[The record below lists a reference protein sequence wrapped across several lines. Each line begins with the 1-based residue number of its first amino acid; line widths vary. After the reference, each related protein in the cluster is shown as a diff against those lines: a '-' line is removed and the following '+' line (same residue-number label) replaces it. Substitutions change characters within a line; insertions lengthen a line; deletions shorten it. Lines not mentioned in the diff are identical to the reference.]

1 MNVSKIGRLQLIAR
15 NQPSTFPAYLLH
27 HAQTKQVSAAA
38 RRAPGYIAHVGT
50 LRGNAGD
57 IMIAY
62 AQRRLF
68 DMMLGQQAW
77 SHEPVKTTVTA
88 EDISRINSAAKA
100 VVVGGG
106 GFLLPAYNADDPL
119 NMSDWHWNI
128 SIDLLRKID
137 VPIVLF
143 GIGYNRMRGL
153 RDFKPFFR
161 EHISLTVDKA
171 SFVGLRNQGS
181 IDKLK
186 GYLPEELHHKLVFQP
201 CPTNVMSIVDP
212 VNWKAKREVEKR
224 NIAFVLSPG
233 LSDLGLAES
242 RDKLMRVISVAK
254 PLAERGWK
262 IHLSTHTREE
272 LSGIELFD
280 ALGVPYQH
288 TMLDMMAPA
297 DIVKYY
303 TSKALV
309 VGMRGHGVMLPYGLG
324 VPVIGVVHHDKVK
337 FFLEQVGLSDYAID
351 IDAEALPERM
361 LAMFEEFYADP
372 DKVHGLIDT
381 GKQKLFATTVANF
394 KTFGPRLGGL
404 KSVAA

>member
-1 MNVSKIGRLQLIAR
+1 MNLSKIGRLKLIAR
-15 NQPSTFPAYLLH
+15 NQPGTLPAYLLH
-27 HAQTKQVSAAA
+27 HAQARKLSDAA
-38 RRAPGYIAHVGT
+38 RRSPGYIAHVGT
-50 LRGNAGD
+50 QRGNAGD
-57 IMIAY
+57 VMIGY
-62 AQRRLF
+62 AQHRLF
-68 DMMLGQQAW
+68 EKMLGPQTW
-77 SHEPVKTTVTA
+77 SHEPVKTTVTPA
-88 EDISRINSAAKA
+88 DIERINANAKA

-106 GFLLPAYNADDPL
+106 GFLLPAYNAADPL

-128 SIDLLRKID
+128 STELLRKID
-137 VPIVLF
+137 LPIVLF

-161 EHISLTVDKA
+161 EHISLTVEKA
-171 SFVGLRNQGS
+171 SFVGMRNQGS

-186 GYLPEELHHKLVFQP
+186 TYLPAELHSKLVFQP

-212 VNWKAKREVEKR
+212 VNWASKREVEKR

-233 LSDLGLAES
+233 LADLGLAES
-242 RDKLMRVISVAK
+242 REKMMRVIAVAK

-280 ALGVPYQH
+280 ELGVPYQH

-351 IDAEALPERM
+351 IDADHLPERM
-361 LAMFEEFYADP
+361 LAMVEEFYRSP
-372 DKVHGLIDT
+372 DRVHGLIDE
-381 GKQKLFATTVANF
+381 GKKSLFSTTTANF
-394 KTFGPRLGGL
+394 KTFA
-404 KSVAA
+404 SCFN